1 MPVTITEDHTYDLMQ
16 ICDVCLAASG
26 TATLETAMMELPT
39 VLLYRVSPITY
50 GIGKMVVNV
59 THVGL
64 PNIVAGKEVIPEL
77 LQDAVTPEA
86 IVSLVEPLISDV
98 EKNEAMRSELR
109 EVRHKLGEP
118 GAVKRVAH
126 LVYNLGKEKC
136 NE

>member
-1 MPVTITEDHTYDLMQ
+1 
-16 ICDVCLAASG
+16 
-26 TATLETAMMELPT
+26 MMELPT

-98 EKNEAMRSELR
+98 EKE
-109 EVRHKLGEP
+109 
-118 GAVKRVAH
+118 
-126 LVYNLGKEKC
+126 
-136 NE
+136 

>member
-1 MPVTITEDHTYDLMQ
+1 
-16 ICDVCLAASG
+16 
-26 TATLETAMMELPT
+26 
-39 VLLYRVSPITY
+39 
-50 GIGKMVVNV
+50 MVVNV

-86 IVSLVEPLISDV
+86 IVSLVEPLLTDV
-98 EKNEAMRSELR
+98 ERNEAMRSELR
-109 EVRHKLGEP
+109 EVHHKLGEP
-118 GAVKRVAH
+118 GAVKRVAE